1 MLQLFT
7 LQEAIDELAKR
18 TALPWSESMVF
29 DAALRLDLELRAA
42 PPRQTTVAVWT
53 FVIGEGLVKKMGG
66 LPWALAILYPQNI
79 AELWQT
85 GEAEVTHAVHRM
97 QTENEYHWFEEPV
110 VVSVKDVRVTAAVL
124 DAIVESRATPTPAAK
139 PLETRERNTLLSII
153 GVLCKEAGYD
163 CSRPAKAAANIQS
176 TAAQM
181 GISLG
186 ESTIEGHLKKVADAL
201 ATRMK

>member
-29 DAALRLDLELRAA
+29 DAALRLGVELRAA
-42 PPRQTTVAVWT
+42 PPRKTTVAVWT

-66 LPWALAILYPQNI
+66 LPWALAILFPQNI

-110 VVSVKDVRVTAAVL
+110 IVSVKDVRVPASVL
-124 DAIVESRATPTPAAK
+124 DSILKSRATTIPAEK
-139 PLETRERNTLLSII
+139 PLGNKERTTLLCII
-153 GVLCKEAGYD
+153 GLLCKEAGHDYA
-163 CSRPAKAAANIQS
+163 RAAKAAANIQS
-176 TAAQM
+176 SAAQM